1 MPGRI
6 KPMKFSNLFGQ
17 TLREIPADA
26 DVESHKLLLRAGF
39 IRMLGS
45 GIFSYLHLARRSI
58 MKIEAILRQEMDRIG
73 GQEISMPVIH
83 PAELWMESGRWYQ
96 VGAEMGRF
104 KDRNDHNMVIAMTH
118 EEVVSQLLRSEVHS
132 YKQLPRLVYHLQT
145 KWRDDP
151 RPRAGLIR
159 VREFTMK
166 DSYSLDTDLDGLDL
180 QYRNHYQAYFDIC
193 HRCGLEVI
201 AVRSDTGMMGG
212 QLAHEFMYLTPIG
225 EDSLLLCDS
234 CGYTAN
240 RQVACFQKTTSTP
253 ETLKPLDKV
262 HTPGCKTIEDLAHF
276 LDVPTSRTAKAVFF
290 IASISEGDETK
301 EKFVFAVIR
310 GDMELNETKLANALQ
325 ARDLRP
331 ATEEEILAVG
341 AQPGY
346 ASPVGLL
353 KSRDAAVE
361 KARTPVLQIVVDD
374 SIPNSVNLVAGANE
388 IDTHLLNTNFPRD
401 YAADIVTDIA
411 AAGEGAACPDC
422 NHPMRQARGVEVGNL
437 FKLGTRYSDA
447 LGCTYLDRD
456 GQQKPVIMGS
466 YGIGVGRL
474 LACIAEA
481 HHDEHGLVWP
491 ITVAPFQ
498 VHLVLLRGKGSL
510 QAQETADQLYDSL
523 QESGMEVLYDDREES
538 PGVKFNDADL
548 IGCPLRVTVS
558 ERGLAQGG
566 VEVKLRREQS
576 KAILPLQEAKA
587 HLGAVIQSLH
597 DEITSRVVP
606 VDYSN

>member
-1 MPGRI
+1 
-6 KPMKFSNLFGQ
+6 MKFSHLFGQ

-39 IRMLGS
+39 IRMLGA
-45 GIFSYLHLARRSI
+45 GIFSYLHLAKRSI
-58 MKIEAILRQEMDRIG
+58 DKIETILRDEMDRIS

-96 VGAEMGRF
+96 IGAEMGRF
-104 KDRNDHNMVIAMTH
+104 KDRNDHNMVIALTH

-132 YKQLPRLVYHLQT
+132 YKQLPRLIYHLQT

-166 DSYSLDTDLDGLDL
+166 DSYSLDTDWDGLDL
-180 QYRNHYQAYFDIC
+180 QYRNHYQAYFNIC
-193 HRCGLEVI
+193 NRCGLDVI

-225 EDSLLLCDS
+225 EDTLLLCDD

-240 RQVACFQKTTSTP
+240 RQVARFQKVTSPP
-253 ETLKPLDKV
+253 EDLKSMEKV
-262 HTPGCKTIEDLAHF
+262 LTPGCKTIEDLAHF
-276 LDVPTSRTAKAVFF
+276 LEVPISRTAKAVFF
-290 IASISEGDETK
+290 IATISEGEESI
-301 EKFVFAVIR
+301 EKFIFAVIR
-310 GDMELNETKLANALQ
+310 GDMELNETKLANAVQ

-331 ATEEEILAVG
+331 ATEDEIKAIG

-346 ASPVGLL
+346 ASPIGLPDI
-353 KSRDAAVE
+353 SHNSTHE
-361 KARTPVLQIVVDD
+361 KRRTPFLQIVVDD
-374 SIPNSVNLVAGANE
+374 SIPGSANLVAGANE
-388 IDTHLLNTNFPRD
+388 IDAHLLNTNFPRD
-401 YAADIVTDIA
+401 YAADIITDIA
-411 AAGEGAACPDC
+411 AAGAGAACPDC
-422 NHPMRQARGVEVGNL
+422 NHPLREARGVEVGNL

-447 LGCTYLDRD
+447 FGCTYLDRD

-481 HHDEHGLVWP
+481 HHDEHGLIWP
-491 ITVAPFQ
+491 VTVAPFQ

-510 QAQETADQLYDSL
+510 QAQETADQLYASL
-523 QESGMEVLYDDREES
+523 EGSGIEVLYDDRDES

-566 VEVKLRREQS
+566 VELKLRREQL
-576 KAILPLQEAKA
+576 KMILPLHETVA
-587 HLGAVIQSLH
+587 HIRSVLQSLQ
-597 DEITSRVVP
+597 DEISFRVIP
-606 VDYSN
+606 VVFKN